1 MLAFLSN
8 VNEEHILNG
17 EYEGDEEERVIKAAE
32 ILSKAPLYVEELP
45 DFSLKDVEDKIKRN
59 LRERDIKYVFRPQ
72 RAMRLCNTLPIYH
85 RGSILIELT
94 GKPKSIK
101 IW

>member
-17 EYEGDEEERVIKAAE
+17 EYEGDEEERVMKAAE

-72 RAMRLCNTLPIYH
+72 RAMRLCYTFPVTAGVQY
-85 RGSILIELT
+85 
-94 GKPKSIK
+94 
-101 IW
+101 